1 MRYEMKYGTE
11 IKSVEIP
18 EENVLQVILPSDV
31 PSNTD
36 QKRIVREALDHPVGT
51 GKMEDIF
58 GAKDTVTIVT
68 SDITRPLPSYTVLPP
83 VVEELHKIGIKD
95 EQITIMF
102 AIGSHRHHTE
112 EEMAKLVGKD
122 LYDRIRCVDS
132 DPEKCALIGTT
143 ESGTPIEIDERL
155 LKTDRIICLGNV
167 EYHYFAGYSGGIKAI
182 FPGCATRATI
192 QNNHRHMVEPG
203 AVAGN
208 LRHNPVRDDLEE
220 ILKLI
225 KVDFIV
231 NVVLNPRKEVIY
243 AAAGDVIEAHR
254 DACAYLD
261 SIYHVDIHEKADIVI
276 ASQGGSPK
284 DLNLYQTQKALDN
297 TKYAIKDGGV
307 IILVGSCKEGFG
319 ESHFE
324 EWMLKYDADEMIHH
338 IRENFILG
346 AHKAAAIALVK
357 KQADIY
363 LLSDFPEEIVRKT
376 FLEPVHD
383 LQEAYKKAQ
392 EKFGGKG
399 TVILMP
405 YAGSTLPCLKE

>member
-1 MRYEMKYGTE
+1 M
-11 IKSVEIP
+11 
-18 EENVLQVILPSDV
+18 
-31 PSNTD
+31 
-36 QKRIVREALDHPVGT
+36 
-51 GKMEDIF
+51 
-58 GAKDTVTIVT
+58 
-68 SDITRPLPSYTVLPP
+68 
-83 VVEELHKIGIKD
+83 
-95 EQITIMF
+95 
-102 AIGSHRHHTE
+102 
-112 EEMAKLVGKD
+112 
-122 LYDRIRCVDS
+122 
-132 DPEKCALIGTT
+132 
-143 ESGTPIEIDERL
+143 
-155 LKTDRIICLGNV
+155 
-167 EYHYFAGYSGGIKAI
+167 
-182 FPGCATRATI
+182 
-192 QNNHRHMVEPG
+192 
-203 AVAGN
+203 AGN
-208 LRHNPVRDDLEE
+208 LLHNPVRDDLEE